1 MNFSNFSK
9 KFFKSYT
16 GSSSKFRN
24 MNFIKNNF
32 RRAFLFN
39 KVQVFNFQLLQ
50 TSSIIRNSLPFLA
63 ENAISNSDNIDLEV
77 SIQNLLEGKITI

>member
-24 MNFIKNNF
+24 MNVIKNNF